1 MKHFINHRKGRLI
14 IMEIVNR
21 PKGTGRGRAY
31 VKSQKKLPIN
41 FDLSSLDL
49 MCTYVLSSNRN
60 IKRGHYVNL
69 RNVMEMLDMS
79 KYAND
84 PDKLNRITFIKR
96 GIEGK
101 IVKGLSN
108 PLAII
113 KYINGGIIDDDIV
126 DLDKFQ
132 DLSNN
137 EIEWINETISNT
149 LSSNFI
155 YESAPKLID
164 LLTAFMTADSRQ
176 ISDLSQQ
183 IQAEVASLNSSFRQ
197 CRRDSAMDKVFSLK
211 DDIFTNVIKD
221 TYDEITSKFRYL

>member
-84 PDKLNRITFIKR
+84 PDKLNRIM
-96 GIEGK
+96 
-101 IVKGLSN
+101 
-108 PLAII
+108 
-113 KYINGGIIDDDIV
+113 NGQGD
-126 DLDKFQ
+126 
-132 DLSNN
+132 
-137 EIEWINETISNT
+137 
-149 LSSNFI
+149 
-155 YESAPKLID
+155 
-164 LLTAFMTADSRQ
+164 
-176 ISDLSQQ
+176 
-183 IQAEVASLNSSFRQ
+183 EVNG
-197 CRRDSAMDKVFSLK
+197 
-211 DDIFTNVIKD
+211 
-221 TYDEITSKFRYL
+221 